1 MSKNPSAAVSA
12 DTRTGTGSTNSR
24 RCRTMMA
31 SSDQCSAIA
40 PSHSALRSR
49 KIGLACTGE
58 PCGGGANAVLRK
70 SDRNS
75 SPSSARRPTTPM
87 RVDGLSTRLAAMPA
101 TEGCWPVVV
110 GIRKGSGVPA
120 QIQTRH
126 ARPPMHTADE
136 A

>member
-1 MSKNPSAAVSA
+1 MSKNPSTAASA
-12 DTRTGTGSTNSR
+12 DATTRDR
-24 RCRTMMA
+24 LDKQPQVPDDDDQQRPVQRHRAEPQRLALPEDRTR
-31 SSDQCSAIA
+31 A
-40 PSHSALRSR
+40 PGRTR
-49 KIGLACTGE
+49 
-58 PCGGGANAVLRK
+58 GGGAKAVLRN